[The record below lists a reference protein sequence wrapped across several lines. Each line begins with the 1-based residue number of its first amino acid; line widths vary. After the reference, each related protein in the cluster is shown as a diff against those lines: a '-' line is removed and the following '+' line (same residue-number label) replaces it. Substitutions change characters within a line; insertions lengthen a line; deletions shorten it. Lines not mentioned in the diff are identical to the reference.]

1 MVGDDEE
8 TIMEEMKLICD
19 LRKVAMEEEVPEEE
33 VLQTKI
39 VSQREV
45 SKEWEKWKMPAE
57 DEIQALL
64 NEKEAMRSINKQQ
77 LEEMIRVAEERGPSK
92 LVFTKKP
99 GKNGGKRKIRW
110 VICGNYESRSD
121 QESNFSSGADS
132 TAFCVMLVMCPTPKI
147 ITRSFVDNAV
157 KRFKHLA
164 TCQASGNVP
173 TILQCHNIF

>member
-1 MVGDDEE
+1 
-8 TIMEEMKLICD
+8 MEEMKLICD

-77 LEEMIRVAEERGPSK
+77 LEEMIRAAEE
-92 LVFTKKP
+92 
-99 GKNGGKRKIRW
+99 GG
-110 VICGNYESRSD
+110 
-121 QESNFSSGADS
+121 
-132 TAFCVMLVMCPTPKI
+132 
-147 ITRSFVDNAV
+147 V
-157 KRFKHLA
+157 KRVFAFKAGFYEKARKEWRKKKDEVGDLWE
-164 TCQASGNVP
+164 
-173 TILQCHNIF
+173 L